1 MLESISSLVGVSK
14 DLFMILFPIFVLHFL
29 MIIISCIDLFRNY
42 KRKSEF
48 LWILAIISVTIFGPI
63 LYLSVGK
70 NFRKDN

>member
-1 MLESISSLVGVSK
+1 MLERISSLVGVSK
-14 DLFMILFPIFVLHFL
+14 DLFMILFPILVLHFL

-48 LWILAIISVTIFGPI
+48 LWILAIICVTIFGPI

-70 NFRKDN
+70 NFRRDN